1 MKLQK
6 NCVIA
11 PKKWGSR
18 DGELGCKE
26 QEKDRLLVWAEY
38 IALFHKILLIFQTKN
53 IFYTFC
59 NFVPMPLFKFGKHQ
73 GKGN

>member
-1 MKLQK
+1 MFIPPK
-6 NCVIA
+6 NEEVGMENRDV
-11 PKKWGSR
+11 KKR
-18 DGELGCKE
+18 
-26 QEKDRLLVWAEY
+26 KDRYGAGLGRVYCGRSQKLLT
-38 IALFHKILLIFQTKN
+38 FQAKN

>member
-1 MKLQK
+1 MGKRDVNKRKYRYGAGLDRVYCDRSQK
-6 NCVIA
+6 
-11 PKKWGSR
+11 
-18 DGELGCKE
+18 
-26 QEKDRLLVWAEY
+26 
-38 IALFHKILLIFQTKN
+38 LIFQAKN